1 MVSKDKSY
9 RFRLSNELLEAALQ
23 KAKCED
29 LSLAQV
35 LRHFLRTWVAGDL
48 ELRLHIEFEGED
60 QKNE

>member
-1 MVSKDKSY
+1 MASKDKSY

-48 ELRLHIEFEGED
+48 ELGLHIEFEGED